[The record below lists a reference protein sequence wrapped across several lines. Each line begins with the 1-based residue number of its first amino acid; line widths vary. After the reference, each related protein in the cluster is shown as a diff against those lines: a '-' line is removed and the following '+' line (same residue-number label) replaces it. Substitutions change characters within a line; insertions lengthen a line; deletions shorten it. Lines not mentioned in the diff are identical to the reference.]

1 MNVATQN
8 LSIPTYDDLL
18 EELLQ
23 LRGEITVLRDDK
35 DHLEEILR
43 LLRRQRY
50 APASEITPS
59 GQGTLFD
66 EAETLAAEDVEPVAD
81 TPPEASP
88 DEPKSPKPRGKPV
101 RKALPKDLPSIT
113 TVLDIPESERFCAKS
128 GEPLVKIGEEITE
141 QFDLTPAKL
150 FVQRT
155 IRPKYLCKCR
165 LCQEVEEAPS
175 TDFKSEAKV
184 KIAALPAQP
193 IPKSYASPGLLAAIA
208 TAKYAD
214 ALPLYR
220 QESIL
225 ARSGLDITRQTI
237 AGWMV
242 RCGEIVKPL
251 INLAKDELI
260 SGPVVL
266 ADETRVQ
273 VLKGTG
279 KKPTA
284 KSYMWCF
291 MTGSDK
297 QEKVI
302 LFELGPS
309 RGHDVPLRFLE
320 DYEGYLHTDG
330 YEAYET
336 LAAKMPK
343 IRLVGDWVHVRRK
356 FDEAIKALPKDF
368 KGEIKVK
375 PGLDMINELF
385 RIERVDI
392 GGGALDSACHA
403 VRQEKSRPLIEKL
416 KAWADA
422 LVPTIR
428 PKSLSAVALRYML
441 LRWAKLTV
449 FLDDPI
455 LGLDTNDVENA
466 IRPFVTGRKNWLFS
480 ASLAGAES
488 SAALY
493 SLVSMARAHGLN
505 PFEYLKAV
513 FTEIPRATT
522 LADVE
527 ALLPWRWQPPTEV
540 IQQSPV

>member
-1 MNVATQN
+1 MNVATQIN
-8 LSIPTYDDLL
+8 SIPTYEDLV
-18 EELLQ
+18 EEIRH
-23 LRGEITVLRDDK
+23 LRHAMCELKNDK

-43 LLRRQRY
+43 LLRRQRF
-50 APASEITPS
+50 APTSEITPS

-66 EAETLAAEDVEPVAD
+66 EAETLAAEDSATTTANGAE
-81 TPPEASP
+81 
-88 DEPKSPKPRGKPV
+88 GKPPKMRGNPT
-101 RKALPKDLPSIT
+101 RKPLSKDLPSVD
-113 TVLDIPESERFCAKS
+113 TVIDIPESERFCAKS
-128 GEPLVKIGEEITE
+128 GEPLVKIGDEITE
-141 QFDLTPAKL
+141 QLDLTPAKL

-155 IRPKYLCKCR
+155 IRPKYICKCA
-165 LCQEVEEAPS
+165 LCVIAEDAPAS
-175 TDFKSEAKV
+175 DDDSPRV

-193 IPKSYASPGLLAAIA
+193 IPKSFASPGLLAAIA

-225 ARSGLDITRQTI
+225 ARSGVDLTRQTI

-260 SGPVVL
+260 SGPVIL

-273 VLKGTG
+273 VLKGTD

-291 MTGSDK
+291 MTGTDRG
-297 QEKVI
+297 EKII
-302 LFELGPS
+302 LYELGPG
-309 RGHDVPLRFLE
+309 RGHEVPLSFLE
-320 DYEGYLHTDG
+320 GYEGYLHTDG

-343 IRLVGDWVHVRRK
+343 ITLVGDWVHTRRK

-368 KGEIKVK
+368 KGEIKIK
-375 PGLDMINELF
+375 AGLDMINELF

-392 GGGALDSACHA
+392 GKSAVDSE
-403 VRQEKSRPLIEKL
+403 RQRIRNEKSRPLTAAL
-416 KAWADA
+416 KAWADE
-422 LVPTIR
+422 LSPTVR
-428 PKSLSAVALRYML
+428 PQSLSGIALSYML
-441 LRWAKLTV
+441 KRWAKLV
-449 FLDDPI
+449 LFLEDQI

-505 PFEYLKAV
+505 PYEYLKAV
-513 FTEIPRATT
+513 FTEIPRAKTT
-522 LADVE
+522 EDVE
-527 ALLPWRWQPPTEV
+527 ALLPWRWHAAAIAAE
-540 IQQSPV
+540 PVRETSV